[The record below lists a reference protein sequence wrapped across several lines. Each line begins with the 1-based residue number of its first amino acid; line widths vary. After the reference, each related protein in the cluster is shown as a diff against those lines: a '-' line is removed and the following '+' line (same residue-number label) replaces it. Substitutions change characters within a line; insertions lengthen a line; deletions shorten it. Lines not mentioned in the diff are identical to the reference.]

1 MRMDKYSNFNQLLAS
16 EKKDIDFRRR
26 VKQRNSGWSIIAPH
40 GGGIEPGT
48 SELAAAIARFN
59 HSLYTFEGITKSDN
73 KTLHITSTQ
82 FDDPQLLKLLKS
94 SNGTIAIHGC
104 SGNEQIAY
112 VGGLQDDIRDKIIAQ
127 LSENGIKAT
136 ISSNPSLQ
144 GRDMNNICNR
154 NSIGK
159 GVQIELTEGLRSAM
173 FVSLTRVGRK
183 IRTKLFKT
191 FVSNI
196 RAVIK
201 GYNSSAIHKLL
212 N

>member
-1 MRMDKYSNFNQLLAS
+1 LTDRYLNFNQLRAS
-16 EKKDIDFRRR
+16 EKKNVDFRRR
-26 VKQRNSGWSIIAPH
+26 VKQRNSGWLILAPH

-59 HSLYTFEGITKSDN
+59 HSLYMFEGIKMSDN

-82 FDDPQLLKLLKS
+82 FDDPQLLKLLNS

-112 VGGLQDDIRDKIIAQ
+112 VGGLQDEVRNKIITQ

-136 ISSNPSLQ
+136 KNSNPSLQ
-144 GRDMNNICNR
+144 GRDINNICNR

-159 GVQIELTEGLRSAM
+159 GVQIELTEGLRSVM
-173 FVSLTRVGRK
+173 FVSLTRAGRK
-183 IRTKLFKT
+183 FRTKLFKT
-191 FVSNI
+191 FVSTI
-196 RAVIK
+196 QAVIK
-201 GYNSSAIHKLL
+201 EVQQHSN
-212 N
+212 

>member
-1 MRMDKYSNFNQLLAS
+1 L
-16 EKKDIDFRRR
+16 
-26 VKQRNSGWSIIAPH
+26 IIAPH

-48 SELAAAIARFN
+48 SEIAAAIARFN
-59 HSLYTFEGITKSDN
+59 HSLYTFEGIKKSDN

-94 SNGTIAIHGC
+94 SKGTIAIHGC
-104 SGNEQIAY
+104 SGNEHIAY

-127 LSENGIKAT
+127 LLENGIQAT
-136 ISSNPSLQ
+136 IISNPSLQ
-144 GRDMNNICNR
+144 GRDLNNICNR

-173 FVSLTRVGRK
+173 FISLTRAGRK

-191 FVSNI
+191 FVSTI

-201 GYNSSAIHKLL
+201 EVQQHSN
-212 N
+212 

>member
-1 MRMDKYSNFNQLLAS
+1 MDKYLNFDQLLSS
-16 EKKDIDFRRR
+16 EKKNVDFRRR
-26 VKQRNSGWSIIAPH
+26 VKQRKSDWLIIAPH

-59 HSLYTFEGITKSDN
+59 HSLYTFEGIKKSDN
-73 KTLHITSTQ
+73 KILHITSTQ
-82 FDDPQLLKLLKS
+82 FDDQQLLKLLNS
-94 SNGTIAIHGC
+94 SKGTIAIHGC
-104 SGNEQIAY
+104 SGTEQIAY
-112 VGGLQDDIRDKIIAQ
+112 VGGMQDDIRDKIIAQ

-144 GRDMNNICNR
+144 GRDINNVCNR

-173 FVSLTRVGRK
+173 FVSFTRAGRK

-191 FVSNI
+191 FVSTI

-201 GYNSSAIHKLL
+201 EEQ
-212 N
+212 

>member
-1 MRMDKYSNFNQLLAS
+1 MDKYSNFNQLLSS
-16 EKKDIDFRRR
+16 EKKDVDFRRR
-26 VKQRNSGWSIIAPH
+26 VKQRNSGWLIIAPH

-59 HSLYTFEGITKSDN
+59 HSVYTFEGIKKSDN

-127 LSENGIKAT
+127 LSENGINAT

-144 GRDMNNICNR
+144 GRDINNICNR

-173 FVSLTRVGRK
+173 FVSLTRAGRK

-191 FVSNI
+191 FVSTI

-201 GYNSSAIHKLL
+201 EEQQHSN
-212 N
+212 

>member
-1 MRMDKYSNFNQLLAS
+1 MTDSYLNFNQLLAS
-16 EKKDIDFRRR
+16 VKEDVDFRRR
-26 VKQRNSGWSIIAPH
+26 VKQRNSGWLIIAPH

-48 SELAAAIARFN
+48 SEFAAAIARFN
-59 HSLYTFEGITKSDN
+59 HSLYTFEGIKKSDN

-112 VGGLQDDIRDKIIAQ
+112 VGGLQDDIRNKIITQ

-136 ISSNPSLQ
+136 KNSNPSLQ
-144 GRDMNNICNR
+144 GRDVNNICNR
-154 NSIGK
+154 NTTGK

-173 FVSLTRVGRK
+173 FVSLTKEGRK
-183 IRTKLFKT
+183 IRTKLFKN
-191 FVSNI
+191 FVSSI

-201 GYNSSAIHKLL
+201 EEQQHSN
-212 N
+212 

>member
-1 MRMDKYSNFNQLLAS
+1 MDKYLNFNQLLSS
-16 EKKDIDFRRR
+16 EIKDVDFRRR
-26 VKQRNSGWSIIAPH
+26 VKQRNSGWLILAPH
-40 GGGIEPGT
+40 GCGIEPGT
-48 SELAAAIARFN
+48 SELAIAIARFN
-59 HSLYTFEGITKSDN
+59 HSLYTFEGIKKSDN

-82 FDDPQLLKLLKS
+82 FDDPQLLKLLKT

-112 VGGLQDDIRDKIIAQ
+112 IGGLQDDIRDKIIAQ

-136 ISSNPSLQ
+136 ISSNPLLQ
-144 GRDMNNICNR
+144 GRDINNICNR

-173 FVSLTRVGRK
+173 FVSLTRAGRK

-191 FVSNI
+191 FVSTI

-201 GYNSSAIHKLL
+201 DVHQHSN
-212 N
+212 

>member
-1 MRMDKYSNFNQLLAS
+1 MDKYHNFNQLLAS
-16 EKKDIDFRRR
+16 EKKDVDFQKR
-26 VKQRNSGWSIIAPH
+26 VKQRNSGWLILAPH

-48 SELAAAIARFN
+48 SELAVAIARFN
-59 HSLYTFEGITKSDN
+59 HSLYTFEGIKKSDN

-82 FDDPQLLKLLKS
+82 FDDPLLLKLLNS

-104 SGNEQIAY
+104 NRNEQIAY
-112 VGGLQDDIRDKIIAQ
+112 VGGLKDDIRDKIIAQ
-127 LSENGIKAT
+127 LSENGIKAI

-144 GRDMNNICNR
+144 GKEKNNICNR

-173 FVSLTRVGRK
+173 FDSLTRTGRK
-183 IRTKLFKT
+183 TKTKLFKT
-191 FVSNI
+191 FVNSI

-201 GYNSSAIHKLL
+201 EVQQHGR
-212 N
+212 

>member
-1 MRMDKYSNFNQLLAS
+1 VNDKYNNFSQLLAY

-26 VKQRNSGWSIIAPH
+26 VKQRNSGWLIIAPH

-48 SELAAAIARFN
+48 SELAVAIARFN
-59 HSLYTFEGITKSDN
+59 HSLYTFEGIKKSDN

-82 FDDPQLLKLLKS
+82 FDDSQLLKLLNS
-94 SNGTIAIHGC
+94 SKGTIAIHGS

-112 VGGLQDDIRDKIIAQ
+112 VGGLHDEIRDKIITH
-127 LSENGIKAT
+127 LLGNGIKAS

-144 GRDMNNICNR
+144 GRDVNNICNR
-154 NSIGK
+154 NLTGK

-173 FVSLTRVGRK
+173 FISLTRSGRK

-191 FVSNI
+191 FVSTI

-201 GYNSSAIHKLL
+201 EVQLHS
-212 N
+212 

>member
-1 MRMDKYSNFNQLLAS
+1 LTDKYNNFNQLLAY

-26 VKQRNSGWSIIAPH
+26 VKQRNSGWLIIAPH

-48 SELAAAIARFN
+48 SELAVAIARFN
-59 HSLYTFEGITKSDN
+59 HSLYTFEGIKKSDN

-82 FDDPQLLKLLKS
+82 FDDPQLLKLLNS
-94 SNGTIAIHGC
+94 SKGTIAIHGS

-127 LSENGIKAT
+127 LSENGVQAT

-144 GRDMNNICNR
+144 GRGIDNICNR

-173 FVSLTRVGRK
+173 FVSLTRAGRK
-183 IRTKLFKT
+183 IKTKLFKT
-191 FVSNI
+191 FVSSI

-201 GYNSSAIHKLL
+201 EE
-212 N
+212 

>member
-1 MRMDKYSNFNQLLAS
+1 MDKYSNFNQLLSS
-16 EKKDIDFRRR
+16 ERKDIDFRRR
-26 VKQRNSGWSIIAPH
+26 IKQRNSGWLIIAPH

-48 SELAAAIARFN
+48 SELAIAIARFN
-59 HSLYTFEGITKSDN
+59 HSLYMFEGIKKSDN
-73 KTLHITSTQ
+73 KILHIPSTQ

-112 VGGLQDDIRDKIIAQ
+112 VGGLQDDTRDKIIAR
-127 LSENGIKAT
+127 LSENGINAT

-144 GRDMNNICNR
+144 GRDMTNICNR
-154 NSIGK
+154 NSTGK

-173 FVSLTRVGRK
+173 FVSLTRAGRK

-191 FVSNI
+191 FVSTI

-201 GYNSSAIHKLL
+201 EEQQHSK
-212 N
+212 

>member
-1 MRMDKYSNFNQLLAS
+1 MDKYNNFNQLLS
-16 EKKDIDFRRR
+16 TEKKDVDFRRR
-26 VKQRNSGWSIIAPH
+26 VKQRNSGWLIIAPH

-48 SELAAAIARFN
+48 SELAVAIARFN
-59 HSLYTFEGITKSDN
+59 HSLYSFEGIKKSDN

-82 FDDPQLLKLLKS
+82 FDDPQLLKLLES
-94 SNGTIAIHGC
+94 SKGTIAIHGC
-104 SGNEQIAY
+104 SGNEQIVN

-144 GRDMNNICNR
+144 GRDLNNICNR
-154 NSIGK
+154 NSTGK

-173 FVSLTRVGRK
+173 FVSLTREGRK

-191 FVSNI
+191 FVSTI

-201 GYNSSAIHKLL
+201 EVQQYKN
-212 N
+212 

>member
-1 MRMDKYSNFNQLLAS
+1 MNEKYQSFNQLLAS
-16 EKKDIDFRRR
+16 ENKDVDFRRI
-26 VKQRNSGWSIIAPH
+26 VKRRNSHWLIVAPH

-48 SELAAAIARFN
+48 SELAAAIAGFS
-59 HSLYTFEGITKSDN
+59 HSLYTFEGIRKSGN
-73 KTLHITSTQ
+73 KTLHIASTQ

-94 SNGTIAIHGC
+94 SDGTIVIHGC

-112 VGGLQDDIRDKIIAQ
+112 VGGLRDDIRDKIIAQ
-127 LSENGIKAT
+127 LLENGIKAT

-144 GRDMNNICNR
+144 GRDINNICNR

-173 FVSLTRVGRK
+173 FVSLTRAGRK

-191 FVSNI
+191 FVSTI
-196 RAVIK
+196 RAV
-201 GYNSSAIHKLL
+201 STDEQLQD
-212 N
+212 